1 MLRALLTTRSSW
13 VDVVHGTDM
22 NKKENLRFDNTE
34 DDIRMSSK
42 NHEGNGHIMHA
53 DSDLLNIFWHCF
65 QVLYPPR

>member
-1 MLRALLTTRSSW
+1 
-13 VDVVHGTDM
+13 M

-65 QVLYPPR
+65 QVLYPPRCKLRCRVAEKWMFKRRLY